1 MIGKFFQKKSFTKTI
16 NNIFIKQLFTL
27 QKKFN
32 MTVSNIKVFEVSSK
46 NDLRQYIHLP
56 SKIHGNHSNWVP
68 PIYMDEWT
76 FYNPKKNEAFAHSS
90 TILLLAKKHD
100 DVVGRIMGIINHQYN
115 QKRKIK
121 DARFCFLETFNDAE
135 VAHALLHRVEQWAEE
150 KGMER
155 IVGPLVFSD
164 KDPQG
169 LLIEG
174 FDEPNVIA
182 TNCNFPYLVDL
193 VESAGYSK
201 ELDLVV
207 YKIIIPDTIPDFYF
221 KVYERAIKNNG
232 SLKVVNLTSKRDIKP
247 YIRPV
252 LSLMN
257 ETFKDIYGFAELTEK
272 EMDEFASRYLM
283 VLDPRYL
290 KVIENEK
297 REVIA
302 FILAMPDLSEG
313 VKKNRGYMLPF
324 GIFKVFAAQ
333 RKTKQL
339 NLLLGAIKPEYQ
351 NKGIDTILG
360 VSLIKE
366 AIKAGMTHLDSHLE
380 METNTK
386 VRAEMEKMGG
396 VVYKRFRIFC
406 KDLMAVDT
414 HLH

>member
-1 MIGKFFQKKSFTKTI
+1 M
-16 NNIFIKQLFTL
+16 FTL
-27 QKKFN
+27 QKIID
-32 MTVSNIKVFEVSSK
+32 MTVSSIKVFEVSSK
-46 NDLRQYIHLP
+46 KDLSQYIHLP
-56 SKIHGNHSNWVP
+56 SKIHQNHSNWVP
-68 PIYMDEWT
+68 PIYMDEWI
-76 FYNPKKNEAFAHSS
+76 FYNPQKNEAFAHSS
-90 TILLLAKKHD
+90 TILLLAKRD
-100 DVVGRIMGIINHQYN
+100 GEVVGRIMGIINHQYN
-115 QKRKIK
+115 QKRNIK
-121 DARFCFLETFNDAE
+121 DARFCFLETFNDVE
-135 VAHALLHRVEQWAEE
+135 VAHALLNRVEQWAVE

-155 IVGPLVFSD
+155 IVGPLGFSD

-174 FDEPNVIA
+174 FNEPNVIA
-182 TNCNFPYLVDL
+182 TNCNFPFIVDL
-193 VESAGYSK
+193 VESAGYTK

-207 YKIIIPDTIPDFYF
+207 YKIMIPNVIPEFYL
-221 KVYERAIKNNG
+221 KVHERAIKNNG
-232 SLKVVNLTSKRDIKP
+232 DLKVVNLTSKREIKP

-290 KVIENEK
+290 KVIVNEK

-313 VKKNRGYMLPF
+313 VKKNKGYMLPF
-324 GIFKVFAAQ
+324 GIFQVFTAQ
-333 RKTKQL
+333 RRTKQL

-360 VSLIKE
+360 VSLLKE
-366 AIKAGMTHLDSHLE
+366 AIRAGMTHLDSHLE

-396 VVYKRFRIFC
+396 VVYKKYRIFY
-406 KDLMAVDT
+406 KNLVAVDS

>member
-1 MIGKFFQKKSFTKTI
+1 
-16 NNIFIKQLFTL
+16 
-27 QKKFN
+27 
-32 MTVSNIKVFEVSSK
+32 
-46 NDLRQYIHLP
+46 
-56 SKIHGNHSNWVP
+56 
-68 PIYMDEWT
+68 
-76 FYNPKKNEAFAHSS
+76 
-90 TILLLAKKHD
+90 
-100 DVVGRIMGIINHQYN
+100 MGIINHKYN
-115 QKRKIK
+115 QEHGIK
-121 DARFCFLETFNDAE
+121 DARFCFLETYNEWE
-135 VAHALLHRVEQWAEE
+135 VANALIKRVEEWAIAND
-150 KGMER
+150 MER
-155 IVGPLVFSD
+155 LVGPLGFCD

-182 TNCNFPYLVDL
+182 TNCNFPYLVNF
-193 VESAGYSK
+193 VERSGYTK

-207 YKIIIPDTIPDFYF
+207 YKIIIPDTIPDFYL

-232 SLKVVNLTSKRDIKP
+232 SLKVVNLTSKREIKP

-297 REVIA
+297 KEVIA

-324 GIFKVFAAQ
+324 GIFQVFAAQ

-406 KDLMAVDT
+406 KELMAVDT